1 MNSQIPEFR
10 VIRVWW

>member
-10 VIRVWW
+10 VIGLWW